1 MVFKG
6 NGEVPLHIGFDQ
18 NGGSAPCEIR
28 KIRVGYVTFF
38 RSGVKKKYLKI
49 EHCVDFSA
57 DFNDIV
63 HVDILSRIKGAITK
77 SSSRCHRPT
86 LGILN

>member
-1 MVFKG
+1 MAPKYNRWVLSEISQKHSFLQNTKKKSRSYFMVFKG

-38 RSGVKKKYLKI
+38 RSGVKKNI
-49 EHCVDFSA
+49 
-57 DFNDIV
+57 
-63 HVDILSRIKGAITK
+63 
-77 SSSRCHRPT
+77 
-86 LGILN
+86 